1 MKKFIGDSRKT
12 MRNYWRKM
20 VDSTRVK
27 MPRGAQYIDKMI
39 SWARGENWRGS
50 RKNKK

>member
-1 MKKFIGDSRKT
+1 MKKMITKSRQT

-20 VDSTRVK
+20 MKSTRTH
-27 MPRGAQYIDKMI
+27 MPTGAQYIDKMI
-39 SWARGENWRGS
+39 AWARGENWRGN